1 MVILSYIFSWMK
13 YSYNIGFVFFIIGV
27 GLGSIFL
34 DANQM
39 KSKGLTRE
47 SLVSKWIGIS
57 YIVISIFLYILVEF
71 II

>member
-1 MVILSYIFSWMK
+1 MVILSDIFSWMK